1 MRWILCLIL
10 AASLT
15 TASGQN
21 DDMPDYRSKKDS
33 YTKMAEK
40 DIKNDLATFTMTG
53 IDESVGKTPLVRIP
67 VTNYGSN
74 FMTFEGNNVKVEIKS
89 GPFFPTQ
96 HKMDYADDSKK
107 YLVKI
112 DKKAYYGNYG
122 SLPKTQVAS
131 INVIVD
137 KDTVAIPPLAYF
149 DLYNPNL
156 TYSEGG
162 NQKSYNGVYLSPD
175 KHKVYIYMLNRDTNG
190 SYEVTW
196 VIKDKKYLRR
206 VVDYGFLK

>member
-1 MRWILCLIL
+1 MLCLL
-10 AASLT
+10 FALSLSFVH
-15 TASGQN
+15 AQD

-40 DIKNDLATFTMTG
+40 DIKGDLATFTMTG
-53 IDESVGKTPLVRIP
+53 IDESVGKTSLVRIP
-67 VTNYGSN
+67 ATNYGNN
-74 FMTFEGNNVKVEIKS
+74 FMTFEGSNIKVEIKS
-89 GPFFPTQ
+89 SPFFPTQ
-96 HKMDYADDSKK
+96 HKLDYADESKK
-107 YLVKI
+107 YLAKI

-122 SLPKTQVAS
+122 SVPKTQINS
-131 INVIVD
+131 ITAIID
-137 KDTVAIPPLAYF
+137 KDTVVIPPAAYF

-162 NQKSYNGVYLSPD
+162 NQKSFNGVYLSPD
-175 KHKVYIYMLNRDTNG
+175 KHKVYIYMLNRDSNG

-196 VIKDKKYLRR
+196 VIQDKKYLRR

>member
-1 MRWILCLIL
+1 MRWICCLL
-10 AASLT
+10 FAAFSF
-15 TASGQN
+15 AARAQD

-33 YTKMAEK
+33 YAKMAEK
-40 DIKNDLATFTMTG
+40 DIKSDLATFTMAG

-67 VTNYGSN
+67 ATNYGNN
-74 FMTFEGNNVKVEIKS
+74 FMSFEGNNVKVEIKS
-89 GPFFPTQ
+89 APFFPTQ
-96 HKMDYADDSKK
+96 HKLDYADEAKK

-122 SLPKTQVAS
+122 SAPKTQIAA
-131 INVIVD
+131 INIIID
-137 KDTVAIPPLAYF
+137 KDTVAVPSTAYF
-149 DLYNPNL
+149 DLYNPNF

-162 NQKSYNGVYLSPD
+162 NQKSFNGVYLSPD
-175 KHKVYIYMLNRDTNG
+175 KRTFYIYMLNRDNNG

-196 VIKDKKYLRR
+196 VIRDKKYLRR

>member
-1 MRWILCLIL
+1 MRWILCLL
-10 AASLT
+10 FAVSLS
-15 TASGQN
+15 AVHAQN

-53 IDESVGKTPLVRIP
+53 IDESVGKAPLVRIP
-67 VTNYGSN
+67 ATNYGNN
-74 FMTFEGNNVKVEIKS
+74 FMTFEGNNIKVEIKS

-96 HKMDYADDSKK
+96 HRLDYADDNSK

-122 SLPKTQVAS
+122 TMPGTQINS
-131 INVIVD
+131 ITVVVD
-137 KDTVAIPPLAYF
+137 KDTVAIPSTAYF

-156 TYSEGG
+156 TYAEGG

-175 KHKVYIYMLNRDTNG
+175 KHNIYIYMLSRDPNG

>member
-1 MRWILCLIL
+1 MRLILCLL
-10 AASLT
+10 FAACLI
-15 TASGQN
+15 AANAQ

-40 DIKNDLATFTMTG
+40 DIKNDLATFTMAG

-67 VTNYGSN
+67 VTNYGNN
-74 FMTFEGNNVKVEIKS
+74 FITFEGNNIKVEIKS
-89 GPFFPTQ
+89 SPFFPTE
-96 HKMDYADDSKK
+96 HRMDSSDQ

-112 DKKAYYGNYG
+112 DRKAYYGNYG
-122 SLPKTQVAS
+122 TMPRTQIAS

-137 KDTVAIPPLAYF
+137 KDTVAVPPTAYF
-149 DLYNPNL
+149 DLYNPQF
-156 TYSEGG
+156 TYAEGG

-175 KHKVYIYMLNRDTNG
+175 KRKIYIYMLSRDNNG

-196 VIKDKKYLRR
+196 VIQDKKYLRR
-206 VVDYGFLK
+206 VVDFGFLK

>member
-1 MRWILCLIL
+1 MRWILCLLFAAFSL
-10 AASLT
+10 AVSA
-15 TASGQN
+15 Q

-67 VTNYGSN
+67 VTNYGNN
-74 FMTFEGNNVKVEIKS
+74 FMTFEGNSIKVKIKS

-96 HKMDYADDSKK
+96 HRLDYADESKK

-122 SLPKTQVAS
+122 SAPKTQVAS

-137 KDTVAIPPLAYF
+137 KDTVAIPSLAYF

-175 KHKVYIYMLNRDTNG
+175 KHNIYIYMLCRDSNG

>member
-1 MRWILCLIL
+1 MHWIFCLL
-10 AASLT
+10 LAAASLYCC
-15 TASGQN
+15 AQ

-33 YTKMAEK
+33 YIKMAEK
-40 DIKNDLATFTMTG
+40 DIKGDLATFTMAG

-67 VTNYGSN
+67 ATNYSNN
-74 FMTFEGNNVKVEIKS
+74 FMTFEGNNIKVEIKS

-96 HKMDYADDSKK
+96 HKMDYGDEKSK

-122 SLPKTQVAS
+122 SVPKTQIAS
-131 INVIVD
+131 ITVVAD
-137 KDTVAIPPLAYF
+137 KDTILIPPTAYF
-149 DLYNPNL
+149 DLYNPSF
-156 TYSEGG
+156 TFSQDG
-162 NQKSYNGVYLSPD
+162 NQKSNNGVYLSPD
-175 KHKVYIYMLNRDTNG
+175 KRRIYIYMLSRDSNG

-196 VIKDKKYLRR
+196 IIQDKKYLRR

>member
-1 MRWILCLIL
+1 MRWILCLL
-10 AASLT
+10 FAASLSAT
-15 TASGQN
+15 SAQ

-40 DIKNDLATFTMTG
+40 DIKNDLSTFTMTG

-74 FMTFEGNNVKVEIKS
+74 FMTFEGNNIKVEVKS

-96 HKMDYADDSKK
+96 HKMDYADETNR

-122 SLPKTQVAS
+122 SIPKTQVAA
-131 INVIVD
+131 INIIVD
-137 KDTVAIPPLAYF
+137 KDTVAIPSTAYF

-156 TYSEGG
+156 TYSESG

-175 KHKVYIYMLNRDTNG
+175 KRKVYIYMLNRDSNG

-196 VIKDKKYLRR
+196 VIQDKKYLRR
-206 VVDYGFLK
+206 VVDFGFLK

>member
-1 MRWILCLIL
+1 MRWILCLL
-10 AASLT
+10 FAAVSI
-15 TASGQN
+15 AGKAQD

-40 DIKNDLATFTMTG
+40 DVKNDLATFTMTG

-67 VTNYGSN
+67 VTDYGNN
-74 FMTFEGNNVKVEIKS
+74 FVRFEGNNIKVEIKS
-89 GPFFPTQ
+89 SPFFPTQ
-96 HKMDYADDSKK
+96 HKLDYADEKNK

-122 SLPKTQVAS
+122 ITPATQIGS

-137 KDTVAIPPLAYF
+137 KDTVGIPPTAYF
-149 DLYNPNL
+149 DLYNPQF
-156 TYSEGG
+156 TYSEGS
-162 NQKSYNGVYLSPD
+162 NQRSFDGVFLSPD
-175 KHKVYIYMLNRDTNG
+175 KRNIYIYMLNRDTNG
-190 SYEVTW
+190 GYEVTW
-196 VIKDKKYLRR
+196 VIQDKKYLRR